1 MGAVMN
7 HLSFHVELDPRQAP
21 PEVTEKDLQEVQQML
36 PDLISAVLAVRHQRR
51 LAARDTLVDL
61 FAGQSEITPADSAQA
76 RMEGR
81 ARRAIQEGTEWYT
94 AQQVAE
100 FAQLGPGNPIGSV
113 SRWKSQGRVFALRQG
128 NRDLYPRYALGADFH
143 PLDGMRAILQVLR
156 GYSPDWLA
164 TWFESTNSF
173 LGGKR
178 PRELLATN
186 PELVVAA
193 ANDEVEAREFAS

>member
-1 MGAVMN
+1 MN
-7 HLSFHVELDPRQAP
+7 HLSFHVELDPRQTP

-76 RMEGR
+76 RDGR
-81 ARRAIQEGTEWYT
+81 PRAPRDPGRDRAVHRPASRGVRT
-94 AQQVAE
+94 A
-100 FAQLGPGNPIGSV
+100 GPRNRIGSV
-113 SRWKSQGRVFALRQG
+113 SRWKSQGRSFAIRQG
-128 NRDLYPRYALGADFH
+128 NRDLYPRYALRADFH
-143 PLDGMRAILQVLR
+143 PLDEMREILQVLR
-156 GYSPDWLA
+156 GYSPTGPA

-193 ANDEVEAREFAS
+193 AKDEVESREFAS